1 MKALK
6 VMKLWRPSCYARSK
20 WLHYGKW
27 EKDGG
32 KKRRGVRKED
42 KWCSSRITEDWL
54 WWSCCVLLS
63 HAPALSYFYLSFRL
77 LLLIPLT
84 GCMGPLLATR
94 ATFDLRSP
102 LLVFKK
108 KKKKVTVACG
118 IMFIDKLR
126 DKCAR
131 VTPTAKCSSQQKKI
145 SHGQN
150 IKDTCAGVH
159 CADMLYMSLILQAI
173 PSSVSAELWRLQW
186 LPITWQR

>member
-1 MKALK
+1 MLFQD
-6 VMKLWRPSCYARSK
+6 
-20 WLHYGKW
+20 H
-27 EKDGG
+27 GG
-32 KKRRGVRKED
+32 LIMMVLL
-42 KWCSSRITEDWL
+42 CSPLTCSGSLLFLFIFPPAPAYSLDWL
-54 WWSCCVLLS
+54 YGSIASYKCNVWSEI
-63 HAPALSYFYLSFRL
+63 SF
-77 LLLIPLT
+77 T
-84 GCMGPLLATR
+84 S
-94 ATFDLRSP
+94 FQ
-102 LLVFKK
+102 K